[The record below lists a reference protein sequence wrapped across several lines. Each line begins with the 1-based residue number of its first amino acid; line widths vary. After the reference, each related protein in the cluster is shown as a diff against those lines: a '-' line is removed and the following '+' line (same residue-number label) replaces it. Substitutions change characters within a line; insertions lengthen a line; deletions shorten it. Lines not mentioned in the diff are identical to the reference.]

1 MALTITKVKLFNVVR
16 DGVRDGIFDITC
28 DNSYPAGGY
37 VLTATSFGLKGL
49 YLGAPLNS
57 PGGFVFSFDTV
68 AGKLWAYKV
77 GAAGPMVEVGATDI
91 NTKVVRVEVRG
102 W

>member
-1 MALTITKVKLFNVVR
+1 MSLTIAKVKHFNVVR
-16 DGVRDGIFDITC
+16 DGVREAVFDITC

-37 VLTATSFGLKGL
+37 ALTAASFGFKGL
-49 YLGAPLNS
+49 YFGAPLNS

-68 AGKLWAYKV
+68 NGKLWAYKV

-91 NTKVVRVEVRG
+91 NNKVVRVEVKG